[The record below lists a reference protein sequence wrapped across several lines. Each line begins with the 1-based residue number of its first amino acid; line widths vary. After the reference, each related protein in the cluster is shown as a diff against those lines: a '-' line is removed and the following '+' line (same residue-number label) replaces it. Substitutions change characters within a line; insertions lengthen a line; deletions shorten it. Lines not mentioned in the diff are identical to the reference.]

1 MNGVRRYRHK
11 AGVSCG
17 TTNRSVS
24 CEELEAD
31 IGRLLKLL
39 TVAPEALAHM
49 TELAIEADLAHRP
62 ELGDQD
68 PEKEKQE
75 ALALCRRRIEA
86 AINLYKDGRIEY
98 EEYRDLIETNERE
111 IAHWESRT
119 TETEKIGI
127 ELAMCMDVINNMT
140 QMWDTPS
147 PEDKQAM
154 ARGLFEYLVHD
165 PDIQRITDFTLKP

>member
-1 MNGVRRYRHK
+1 MPCADLE
-11 AGVSCG
+11 AGV
-17 TTNRSVS
+17 
-24 CEELEAD
+24 
-31 IGRLLKLL
+31 GRLLKLL
-39 TVAPEALAHM
+39 TVILSALGSM
-49 TELAIEADLAHRP
+49 TELAIQADLAHKPGLVDRY
-62 ELGDQD
+62 

-75 ALALCRRRIEA
+75 ALALYHRRIDA
-86 AINLYKDGRIEY
+86 AVNRYKDGHIEY